1 LLSLAAN
8 FPMRLIPVS
17 SVSSTPSL
25 TEPPAHPSRA
35 PTPPGLAAH
44 AALALIRVYKLVVS
58 PWFTGACRFMP
69 TCADYT
75 AEAIMRHGFAR
86 GSWLGARRL
95 GRCNPFG
102 PHGHDPVPIS
112 LARSQ
117 ASFRQRSTGAR
128 ALGSGDDETRATELT
143 SPAQL

>member
-1 LLSLAAN
+1 
-8 FPMRLIPVS
+8 MRPIPVS

-25 TEPPAHPSRA
+25 SGPSAHPSHA
-35 PTPPGLAAH
+35 LALPGPSLAAR
-44 AALALIRVYKLVVS
+44 AALALIRAYKLVVS

-75 AEAIMRHGFAR
+75 AEAIVRHGFVR

-95 GRCNPFG
+95 GRCHPFG
-102 PHGHDPVPIS
+102 PHGHDPVPTS
-112 LARSQ
+112 LAPRH
-117 ASFRQRSTGAR
+117 ASFSPSTGAR
-128 ALGSGDDETRATELT
+128 SFPSSDDETGATRLT